1 MEPEG
6 GSTLDEDGLE
16 AVYIVCISKLA
27 KGKKKIFP
35 LLTATS
41 LVEDMGH
48 SLIHNYQRRNRG
60 SRKATSFTGVLLY
73 LRQALHSYS
82 AQKWL

>member
-27 KGKKKIFP
+27 KGEKKKIFP

-48 SLIHNYQRRNRG
+48 SLIHNYQRRN
-60 SRKATSFTGVLLY
+60 
-73 LRQALHSYS
+73 
-82 AQKWL
+82 

>member
-27 KGKKKIFP
+27 KGKKKKIFP

-41 LVEDMGH
+41 LVETWDTVL
-48 SLIHNYQRRNRG
+48 STITRG
-60 SRKATSFTGVLLY
+60 ETEVPGKLLPSQVSTY
-73 LRQALHSYS
+73 I
-82 AQKWL
+82 